1 MVSLKVIVTGGAGFI
16 GSHLV
21 DRLISTA
28 EVTVIDNL
36 SSGSIL
42 NLERHIGSSKFSLIT
57 ADLSI
62 RGDWEK
68 LFSEAEMVFHLAAS
82 TDVRMSY
89 SNPRVFFRNNVVATF
104 NVLEACRIH
113 NVQSIIFT
121 SSSTV
126 YGDADVIPTPEDYQP
141 LRPISIYG
149 MSKLLGEKLIESYSR
164 IYGIRA
170 LILRLAN
177 VIGPRS
183 THGVVLDFINKL
195 MRDRSELEILGDGSQ
210 RKSYLHVE
218 DTIDAIIHLANMLKT
233 ESKGIEVYNLGNE
246 DWISVKEI
254 ADILVEEMGLKDVK
268 YRYKLATRDGR
279 GWFGDVKLMLLDIS
293 KLKDTGWK
301 PRYGS
306 RDAVRKTIK
315 EILNNLQNP

>member
-1 MVSLKVIVTGGAGFI
+1 MVLLKVIVTGGAGFI

-21 DRLISTA
+21 DRLVSTA

-36 SSGSIL
+36 SSGRVS

-68 LFSEAEMVFHLAAS
+68 SFSEAEMVFHLAAS

-183 THGVVLDFINKL
+183 THGVILDFINKL

-218 DTIDAIIHLANMLKT
+218 DTIDAIIHLTDILKT
-233 ESKGIEVYNLGNE
+233 EIKGIEVYNLGNE
-246 DWISVKEI
+246 DWVTVREI

-301 PRYGS
+301 PRYRS

-315 EILNNLQNP
+315 GILNNLQNH